1 MGPISKKYGFNG
13 DYKRLDCMKILIYS
27 EGRVGS
33 HSLGRWLC
41 KELRLPFIA
50 ESVEFDYENNDNFIR
65 KIYFRPK
72 YNTEVS
78 DQWMSDREPIKFE
91 CFDKIICL
99 YRKNTFEQSISNLHT
114 IVSKR
119 FQHSDGKFDAYYEIT
134 KEFCDTHY
142 VEIFRTMKSSEKE
155 NQEMKDLG
163 VGLLISYEEI
173 FVENTGQK
181 RIEEYLG
188 FKSQTD
194 IYDSRHKLRIENK
207 EMDRYLNGLIEN
219 HIKNLNLI

>member
-1 MGPISKKYGFNG
+1 
-13 DYKRLDCMKILIYS
+13 MKILIYS
-27 EGRVGS
+27 SGRVGS
-33 HSLGRWLC
+33 HSLGRWLSR
-41 KELRLPFIA
+41 ELKLPFIA

-78 DQWMSDREPIKFE
+78 DQWMSDRQPIKFE

-134 KEFCDTHY
+134 KEFCDAHY
-142 VEIFRTMKSSEKE
+142 AEIFRTMKSSEKD

-188 FKSQTD
+188 LKSQTD

-207 EMDRYLNGLIEN
+207 EMDRYLNGLIVN

>member
-1 MGPISKKYGFNG
+1 
-13 DYKRLDCMKILIYS
+13 MKILIYS
-27 EGRVGS
+27 GGRVGS

-99 YRKNTFEQSISNLHT
+99 YRKNTFEQSVSNLHT